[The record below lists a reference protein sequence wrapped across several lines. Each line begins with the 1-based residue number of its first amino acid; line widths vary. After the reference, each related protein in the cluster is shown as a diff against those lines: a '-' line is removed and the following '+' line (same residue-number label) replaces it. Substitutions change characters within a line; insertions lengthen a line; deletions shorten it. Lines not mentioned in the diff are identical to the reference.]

1 MAMMSIADAL
11 KSAIAE
17 EMRRDPTVFCIGE
30 DEDIP
35 GGMGGAFTVTKG
47 LGDEFGSNVRIAHEK
62 GFELKG
68 VDDFANNRVINT
80 PISEILLS
88 GACVGAAMAGMRP
101 VADLQYGDFLFCMM
115 DQLVNQAAKMCYMS
129 NGGFH
134 VPMVMRA
141 PCGATNRGAQH
152 AQSLESYFI
161 HVPGLK
167 VICPSTAYDAKG
179 MMKQAIRDNNPVLV
193 FEHKLLY
200 GGKRKEAG
208 QLSAIGEVPD
218 GDYTVPFGKAAIRRP
233 GKHITIVANLL
244 MWYKAMQAAEE
255 LEKEGI
261 SCEIIDPRSLVP
273 FDYDTVIESLEKTGK
288 LMIVHEDHYNGGWG
302 AQLASYVAE
311 HAITLLDAPIVRV
324 AAPDCPTPFSPVL
337 ENYVIPS
344 VERITDKPENWR
356 SCKRRPLWFRKSKC
370 PAPGR
375 PPMKRPS

>member
-1 MAMMSIADAL
+1 MAMMSIADAY

-17 EMRRDPTVFCIGE
+17 EMRRDPSVFVLGE

-47 LGDEFGSNVRIAHEK
+47 IGDEFGANVRIAKEK
-62 GFELKG
+62 GFELEG
-68 VDDFANNRVINT
+68 QDFGKIRCFNT
-80 PISEILLS
+80 PISEILIS
-88 GACVGAAMAGMRP
+88 GVCVGSAMNGMRP

-129 NGGFH
+129 GGKVH

-161 HVPGLK
+161 HCPGLK

-179 MMKQAIRDNNPVLV
+179 LMKQAIRDDNPVLV

-208 QLSAIGEVPD
+208 QLSAMGEVPEE
-218 GDYTVPFGKAAIRRP
+218 DYTSPFGQAAVRRE
-233 GKHITIVANLL
+233 GKDITIVANML
-244 MWYKAMQAAEE
+244 MWYRAMQAADE

-261 SCEIIDPRSLVP
+261 SCEIIDPRTLVP
-273 FDYDTVIESLEKTGK
+273 FDYDTVLKSIAKTGK

-311 HAITLLDAPIVRV
+311 HAITSLDAPIVRV
-324 AAPDCPTPFSPVL
+324 AAPDTPTPFSPKL
-337 ENYVIPS
+337 EQFVIPS
-344 VERITDKPENWR
+344 AERIAEEA
-356 SCKRRPLWFRKSKC
+356 RKLAKL
-370 PAPGR
+370 
-375 PPMKRPS
+375 

>member
-1 MAMMSIADAL
+1 MAMMSIADAY

-17 EMRRDPTVFCIGE
+17 EMRRDPSVFVLGE

-47 LGDEFGSNVRIAHEK
+47 IGDEFGANVRIAKEK
-62 GFELKG
+62 GFELEG
-68 VDDFANNRVINT
+68 QDFGKIRCFNT
-80 PISEILLS
+80 PISEILIS
-88 GACVGAAMAGMRP
+88 GVCVGSAMNGMRP

-129 NGGFH
+129 GGKVH

-161 HVPGLK
+161 HCPGLK

-179 MMKQAIRDNNPVLV
+179 LMKQAIRDDNPVLV

-208 QLSAIGEVPD
+208 QLSAMGEVPEE
-218 GDYTVPFGKAAIRRP
+218 DYTIPFGQAAVRRE
-233 GKHITIVANLL
+233 GKDITIVANML
-244 MWYKAMQAAEE
+244 MWYRAMQAADE

-261 SCEIIDPRSLVP
+261 SCEIIDPRTLVP
-273 FDYDTVIESLEKTGK
+273 FDYDTVLKSIAKTGK

-311 HAITLLDAPIVRV
+311 HAITSLDAPIVRV
-324 AAPDCPTPFSPVL
+324 AAPDTPTPFSPKL
-337 ENYVIPS
+337 EQFVIPS
-344 VERITDKPENWR
+344 AERIAEEA
-356 SCKRRPLWFRKSKC
+356 RKLAKL
-370 PAPGR
+370 
-375 PPMKRPS
+375 

>member
-1 MAMMSIADAL
+1 MAVMSIADAL

-17 EMRRDPTVFCIGE
+17 EMRRDPTAFCIGE

-47 LGDEFGSNVRIAHEK
+47 LADEFGANVRSADDK
-62 GFELKG
+62 GFGGTPVPIGE
-68 VDDFANNRVINT
+68 ARVINT
-80 PISEILLS
+80 PIAEIMIS
-88 GACVGAAMAGMRP
+88 GVCVGAAMAGMRP

-115 DQLVNQAAKMCYMS
+115 DQLVNQAAKMRYMS
-129 NGGFH
+129 NGQVS

-152 AQSLESYFI
+152 AQSLESYFT

-200 GGKRKEAG
+200 GGSRKEAG
-208 QLSAIGEVPD
+208 QLSSAGEVPE
-218 GDYTVPFGKAAIRRP
+218 GDYTVPFGKAAIRRE
-233 GKHITIVANLL
+233 GKDVTIVANLL
-244 MWYKAMQAAEE
+244 MWYRAMEAAEE

-273 FDYDTVIESLEKTGK
+273 FDYDTVLASLEKTGK
-288 LMIVHEDHYNGGWG
+288 LMIVHEDHYNCGWG
-302 AQLASYVAE
+302 AQLGSYVAE
-311 HAITLLDAPIVRV
+311 NAITLLDAPIVRLG
-324 AAPDCPTPFSPVL
+324 ATDTPTPFSPPL
-337 ENYVIPS
+337 EQFVIPS
-344 VERITDKPENWR
+344 TQRIIEGA
-356 SCKRRPLWFRKSKC
+356 RKL
-370 PAPGR
+370 AR
-375 PPMKRPS
+375 L